1 VNGLKHIGDRDM
13 KKEKVEEYI
22 NDKLTDGERGMM
34 SILKRGGLSDI
45 DVIKKLHLIL
55 EHHPD
60 RAKYM
65 KRLDSMESRLK
76 ANT

>member
-1 VNGLKHIGDRDM
+1 
-13 KKEKVEEYI
+13 
-22 NDKLTDGERGMM
+22 MM

-65 KRLDSMESRLK
+65 KRVDSMDSRLK